1 MPMRFY
7 CINIYVFIYMHLLIL
22 LKKKMKNLNIRYI
35 LYNIIDNII
44 IRKIYLEDQIEDKN
58 FKLLI
63 IFKVFFFT
71 KSKHFLLSTLEIFL
85 YSHFLH

>member
-1 MPMRFY
+1 
-7 CINIYVFIYMHLLIL
+7 
-22 LKKKMKNLNIRYI
+22 MKNLNIRYI

>member
-1 MPMRFY
+1 MQILLY
-7 CINIYVFIYMHLLIL
+7 KYIFIYMHLLIL

-58 FKLLI
+58 FKVPETDNYFI
-63 IFKVFFFT
+63 TPHNF
-71 KSKHFLLSTLEIFL
+71 
-85 YSHFLH
+85 

>member
-1 MPMRFY
+1 
-7 CINIYVFIYMHLLIL
+7 MHLLTL

-63 IFKVFFFT
+63 IFKVFF
-71 KSKHFLLSTLEIFL
+71 LQNQNIFCCL
-85 YSHFLH
+85 PLKYFFIHIFYIKVLRQI